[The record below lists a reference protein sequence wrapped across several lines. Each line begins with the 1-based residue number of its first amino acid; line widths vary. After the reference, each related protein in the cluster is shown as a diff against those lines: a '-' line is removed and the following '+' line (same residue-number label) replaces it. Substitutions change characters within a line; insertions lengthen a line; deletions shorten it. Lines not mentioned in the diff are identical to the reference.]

1 MRVGMPLKRSFIACL
16 SSVALAVVLSPS
28 FYGAERAP
36 QSAAP
41 VEFNRD
47 VRPILSD
54 KCFACHGFDPKTR
67 KGNLRLDTL
76 EGATAE
82 HDGSRAVVPGD
93 VSKSTLWAR
102 VNHADK
108 DEVMPPPETNK
119 ALSPA
124 EKETLRRWIEQG
136 AKYQQHWSFEPV
148 RKVEPPKT
156 GAPARNPV
164 DAFL

>member
-1 MRVGMPLKRSFIACL
+1 MGQSDSHRPGRRPRSMSERVSGTILLIILLGA
-16 SSVALAVVLSPS
+16 ALPAAS
-28 FYGAERAP
+28 AEPAP
-36 QSAAP
+36 AEIQ
-41 VEFNRD
+41 FNRD

-82 HDGSRAVVPGD
+82 HEGSRAVVPGD
-93 VSKSTLWAR
+93 VAKSSLWAR

-148 RKVEPPKT
+148 R
-156 GAPARNPV
+156 
-164 DAFL
+164 